1 MNLLYINTE
10 VWEKM
15 ELNIKIGRRHDES
28 EAKVI

>member
-10 VWEKM
+10 VWKKI
-15 ELNIKIGRRHDES
+15 ELNIKTGWGHDES